1 MRRCIFSFFCVFL
14 VLGSCSPKVY
24 SGAQDVQAFQS
35 SAASDSTRLERL
47 VDERV
52 EARLS
57 QYLERHA
64 ELEQETVSERLSAP
78 DSAGRQYVEERS
90 TTRSVARSK
99 TTAGS
104 FSEQIGQTVQQT
116 DSVVV
121 RDTAAV
127 AEIQEHQEDSAGP
140 ARRPWMPWYVYVA
153 GLVVAALIGLLL
165 GIKLEK
171 KI

>member
-1 MRRCIFSFFCVFL
+1 MRRCIFSFFCVFF
-14 VLGSCSPKVY
+14 VLASCSPKIL
-24 SGAQDVQAFQS
+24 SGKQDVQAFQS

-104 FSEQIGQTVQQT
+104 VSEQASRTVQQT
-116 DSVVV
+116 DSVAV
-121 RDTAAV
+121 RDSAAV
-127 AEIQEHQEDSAGP
+127 AEIQEHQEENAGTQKRTNRWQTFILCF
-140 ARRPWMPWYVYVA
+140 AIG
-153 GLVVAALIGLLL
+153 GLFGLFVGLTL
-165 GIKLEK
+165 WRTKV
-171 KI
+171 